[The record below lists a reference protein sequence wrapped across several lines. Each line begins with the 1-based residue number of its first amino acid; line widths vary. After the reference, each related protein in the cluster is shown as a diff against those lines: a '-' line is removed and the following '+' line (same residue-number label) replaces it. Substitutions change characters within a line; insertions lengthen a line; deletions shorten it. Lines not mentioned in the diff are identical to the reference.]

1 MTKIVVLRRQLTG
14 GGTEPTAGVGKW
26 GRLVNILGKE
36 GEYRRTADIFY
47 VAMVQSVLLF
57 GSETWVMTPQLD
69 KAFEGFHH
77 QALQNIAFMGPKC
90 QWDGT

>member
-1 MTKIVVLRRQLTG
+1 M
-14 GGTEPTAGVGKW
+14 
-26 GRLVNILGKE
+26 NILGKE